1 MAKKL
6 TPAQAAKRRRRRLL
20 QTRQTLFFGVLITL
34 VALAGITATMIYTGQ
49 ADSPFAR
56 PISSP
61 SPSPEPVRAD
71 EPCVPDGTLP
81 VPYNQVLLE
90 VQNSTNQVGLAGGAA
105 ETLLLRGFTVSGTGN
120 TESITGTP
128 ARILFGSNGVAQ
140 AYTLAAHMVDVEL
153 VLDTRTGSDITLV
166 LSTGYNGLTPLDQ
179 VDLAPDTD
187 LPPRPGCL
195 PMDQIDPV
203 PGPVVDPGT
212 DEGEGE
218 PETDY
223 DEEGILEEED
233 TLPEGGED

>member
-20 QTRQTLFFGVLITL
+20 QTRQTLFFGVLVTL
-34 VALAGITATMIYTGQ
+34 VVLAGITATMIYTGKM
-49 ADSPFAR
+49 DSPLAR

-120 TESITGTP
+120 TDSITGTP

-140 AYTLAAHMVDVEL
+140 AYTLAAHLVDVEL
-153 VLDTRTGSDITLV
+153 VLDTRTSSDITLV

-195 PMDQIDPV
+195 PIDQIDPV
-203 PGPVVDPGT
+203 PGPVVDPET

-218 PETDY
+218 PETNY
-223 DEEGILEEED
+223 DEEGLLDEED
-233 TLPEGGED
+233 NLHEGSEE